1 MIQIPYKIK
10 KNIFTLKS
18 QQKLNMGQEEM
29 QLEGKKP
36 HEQWGASEECAVSV
50 NWYQQYNKSFL
61 YYLIV
66 LSL

>member
-29 QLEGKKP
+29 QLGGKKP
-36 HEQWGASEECAVSV
+36 H
-50 NWYQQYNKSFL
+50 
-61 YYLIV
+61 
-66 LSL
+66 